1 MKRVLGIVLVLLLT
15 AGAAGCGSSQTSSI
29 YTAGGSWDLGEKIA
43 TATTAQSSY
52 LPENGSH
59 VQRTIAH
66 DTLPVKF
73 IIDADVQI
81 QCDKMPSAKVEPHR
95 FTQHEVDTIIEFL
108 VGDAYFAA
116 VEYDYYDDR
125 KHEEVHRYNKP
136 IPIDELPKASRTFG
150 ATKDKYIADWYE
162 IYPEGYYEEAYEE
175 AYIVD
180 EIDGSFEKD
189 GALNR
194 LVIFSDDTG
203 KWSKMEYSRPYQP
216 FVTLNFPMKP
226 ETSACVTTY
235 KDALKIAEDTVKG
248 IGAYQQGM
256 RLADAS
262 IDKNADGSFSGCD
275 FVFAREVNGAQC
287 SVCNYISYSETYIRS
302 DIRGRYGDSKASWG
316 YESLEIKVDKYGLTY
331 IKWQYPYQIT
341 VILTDN
347 TSMLSFEKIMDCFSK
362 TVVLKYSD
370 FENMHEWEYITEINR
385 EPKDGEYT
393 GNPSNDIIGIWEE
406 PGAIDSEADYIEG
419 HISKISLGLMRV
431 QSGEEYFLIPV
442 WDFYGDITRIKK
454 DKNETIEMKFVQDSS
469 ILMTVNAIDGSVID
483 RRYGY

>member
-95 FTQHEVDTIIEFL
+95 FTQHEVDTIMEYLI
-108 VGDAYFAA
+108 GDAYFA
-116 VEYDYYDDR
+116 VPLFDFYDHQ
-125 KHEEVHRYNKP
+125 KHISSKNLNKP
-136 IPIDELPKASRTFG
+136 VNELPKASRTFG
-150 ATKDKYIADWYE
+150 ATKDKYIAGWYE
-162 IYPEGYYEEAYEE
+162 IYTEGYYEEAY
-175 AYIVD
+175 IVNQ
-180 EIDGSFEKD
+180 IDGIFEKD
-189 GALNR
+189 GTLSR
-194 LVIFSDDTG
+194 FKIFSDDTG
-203 KWSKMEYSRPYQP
+203 TWSKMEYSQP
-216 FVTLNFPMKP
+216 FKRPSQKVLQDKISPSVTGY
-226 ETSACVTTY
+226 E
-235 KDALKIAEDTVKG
+235 DALKIAEDAVKG

-256 RLADAS
+256 QLADAS

-316 YESLEIKVDKYGLTY
+316 YESLEIKVDEYGLTY

-341 VILTDN
+341 EILTDN
-347 TSMLSFEKIMDCFSK
+347 TSILPFDKIMSCFEK
-362 TVVLKYSD
+362 TVLLKYSD
-370 FENMHEWEYITEINR
+370 FENMNHWGYITEINR
-385 EPKDGEYT
+385 EPKNGEQI
-393 GNPSNDIIGIWEE
+393 GNSSTDIIGIWEE
-406 PGAIDSEADYIEG
+406 PGAIDSEKDYIEG

-431 QSGEEYFLIPV
+431 QSGDEYFLIPV

-454 DKNETIEMKFVQDSS
+454 DKNETIEMKFDQDSS
-469 ILMTVNAIDGSVID
+469 ILMTINAIDGSVID